1 VFFTE
6 LMLLGFMSLMLAA
19 TQKPISKICIPANL
33 ANSMLPC
40 RKEVA
45 ISKLTAVQNY
55 GNFAGSFV
63 GSLSSENGLRGKNIL
78 WGHRSL
84 LADDGVNIS
93 DDPCS
98 SKVWLCNF
106 FFLLIYLVSS
116 IHTI

>member
-1 VFFTE
+1 
-6 LMLLGFMSLMLAA
+6 MSLMLAA

-55 GNFAGSFV
+55 GNFAGNFV

-84 LADDGVNIS
+84 LADDAGTVNIS

-106 FFLLIYLVSS
+106 FLILLIYLVSS

>member
-1 VFFTE
+1 
-6 LMLLGFMSLMLAA
+6 
-19 TQKPISKICIPANL
+19 
-33 ANSMLPC
+33 MLPC

-55 GNFAGSFV
+55 GNLAGNFV
-63 GSLSSENGLRGKNIL
+63 GSLSLENGLRGKNIL

-84 LADDGVNIS
+84 LADDDGGNIS

-106 FFLLIYLVSS
+106 FFLLMYLVSS
-116 IHTI
+116 IHTV